1 MIIRKPEE
9 DNDVRPGMEES
20 PEEARMTYFWTWF
33 NVLTM
38 GLVDVAQENS
48 VHHDEDEMRDAELN
62 MKTLK
67 SAETCLET
75 MRDAAYA
82 FVQED
87 AATSGWS
94 LMEDHRGQLSKIGLF
109 FHCYPHCSVNSLHLH
124 IVDLSETNLTYGE
137 CSYKNLSMDLVLKT
151 LKQEIEKLEDEM
163 QLAGRKNAKRS
174 RAATATAE
182 EEACAARLAASKA
195 RGATE
200 VDTRRAQAAEA
211 ERQARIAM
219 VQAKAA

>member
-9 DNDVRPGMEES
+9 DNDVRPGMEK
-20 PEEARMTYFWTWF
+20 PLEEARMTYFWTWF

-75 MRDAAYA
+75 MRDAAHA
-82 FVQED
+82 FVKED

-94 LMEDHRGQLSKIGLF
+94 LRGDANDQLADIGLF

-124 IVDLSETNLTYGE
+124 IVDLSETGPTYE
-137 CSYKNLSMDLVLKT
+137 ACSHKNLSMELVLKT
-151 LKQEIEKLEDEM
+151 LKQEIEEKLEEM
-163 QLAGRKNAKRS
+163 KLARQKNATRS
-174 RAATATAE
+174 WGVA
-182 EEACAARLAASKA
+182 L
-195 RGATE
+195 
-200 VDTRRAQAAEA
+200 V
-211 ERQARIAM
+211 
-219 VQAKAA
+219 

>member
-48 VHHDEDEMRDAELN
+48 VHHDEDEMRDAEARPEVN
-62 MKTLK
+62 MATLK

-82 FVQED
+82 FVKED

-94 LMEDHRGQLSKIGLF
+94 LARDHRGQLSKIGLF

-124 IVDLSETNLTYGE
+124 IVDLSETGPTYE
-137 CSYKNLSMDLVLKT
+137 ACSHKNLSMELVLKT
-151 LKQEIEKLEDEM
+151 LKQEIEEKLEEM
-163 QLAGRKNAKRS
+163 KLARQKNATRS
-174 RAATATAE
+174 WGVA
-182 EEACAARLAASKA
+182 L
-195 RGATE
+195 
-200 VDTRRAQAAEA
+200 V
-211 ERQARIAM
+211 
-219 VQAKAA
+219 

>member
-48 VHHDEDEMRDAELN
+48 VHHDEDEMRDAEARPEVN

-75 MRDAAYA
+75 MRDAAYV

-87 AATSGWS
+87 KSGWS
-94 LMEDHRGQLSKIGLF
+94 LARDHRGQLSEIGLF

-124 IVDLSETNLTYGE
+124 IVDLSETGPTYE
-137 CSYKNLSMDLVLKT
+137 ACSHKNLSMELVLKT
-151 LKQEIEKLEDEM
+151 LKQEIEKLEEM
-163 QLAGRKNAKRS
+163 KLARQKNATRS
-174 RAATATAE
+174 WGVA
-182 EEACAARLAASKA
+182 L
-195 RGATE
+195 
-200 VDTRRAQAAEA
+200 V
-211 ERQARIAM
+211 
-219 VQAKAA
+219 